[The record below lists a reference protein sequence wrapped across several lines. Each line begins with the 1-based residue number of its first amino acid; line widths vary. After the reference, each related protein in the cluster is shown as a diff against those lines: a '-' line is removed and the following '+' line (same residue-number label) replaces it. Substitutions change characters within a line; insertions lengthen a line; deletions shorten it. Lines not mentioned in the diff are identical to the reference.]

1 MKNDNIGEILYMKP
15 YIKAVY
21 NWARFKLIQMLKCPG
36 VSINGHPMLGYNTKI
51 HVQATSQLNIGGGVI
66 SDGRCTMIVDS
77 DATLKIGN
85 GVYFNEGMMISAKS
99 SVKIGD
105 GCQFGPNVKIFD
117 NNHCYGADTGVL
129 HSHTSAP
136 IEIGKRCWIG
146 TNVVILKGTTIGDH
160 CVIGAGCVVRGN
172 VPPCSVVTT
181 GDNLVIRSM
190 ERKEE

>member
-1 MKNDNIGEILYMKP
+1 MKP
-15 YIKAVY
+15 YIKVLW
-21 NWARFKLIQMLKCPG
+21 NWLRIKLVLKSRCSNVSLCGYSMLD
-36 VSINGHPMLGYNTKI
+36 YNTKI
-51 HVQATSQLNIGGGVI
+51 CLCPTSVVRIGNKVV
-66 SDGRCTMIVDS
+66 SDGRCTIIVD
-77 DATLKIGN
+77 DNAELEIGD

-136 IEIGKRCWIG
+136 IKIGKRCWIG
-146 TNVVILKGTTIGDH
+146 TNVVILKGTIIGDH

-181 GDNLVIRSM
+181 GDNLVVRSM